1 MKPSKRAR
9 RRARGRAIASRP
21 PYSAAALAW
30 GHWRTVAITRAGGV
44 QAYQRKWAFL
54 FADESDCF
62 DCGLSQEE
70 ARDELQR
77 IERSLINEDAAA
89 DALEFMD
96 EYGEVFKGLA
106 SGPES

>member
-9 RRARGRAIASRP
+9 RRARGRAIASKP

-30 GHWRTVAITRAGGV
+30 AHERAVAITRAGGL

-54 FADESDCF
+54 FAADESDCF
-62 DCGLSQEE
+62 DCGLSQED

-77 IERSLINEDAAA
+77 IERSLINEDAVA

-106 SGPES
+106 D